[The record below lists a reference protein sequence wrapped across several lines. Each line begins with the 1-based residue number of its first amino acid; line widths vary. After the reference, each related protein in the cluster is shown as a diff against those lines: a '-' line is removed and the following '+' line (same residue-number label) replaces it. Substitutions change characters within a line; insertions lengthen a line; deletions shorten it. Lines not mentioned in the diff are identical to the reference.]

1 MDKIFEK
8 NSNNKLAPIF
18 KTGLN
23 QSNFMNIINNLRK
36 IKSKEF
42 INCLFEIIK
51 KSQEIGQI
59 LVDIHEIYEYEG
71 IIEILIEKYI
81 YEDEDNLS
89 LKKFLIYISN
99 NYEIGKNIYDTIY
112 RIIGKLFWSSLSP
125 LNKLVSVEKT
135 EYENKL
141 IFEKCVDLLIIFY
154 NKNDNSNKIMK
165 DNYFYLYNNEI
176 KKNISDDNRIKI
188 KNHYINFYMFIHINE
203 FYENND
209 SVIINIKFNNN
220 SKLLIKLINKIN
232 IEVYY
237 QFSKLD
243 NKENIQLKNWNKIQ
257 IKINNDK
264 FIILINNKLLIEN
277 NIKVNEITELSF
289 YKNFHGIISPIII
302 SDNELEI
309 KEYFS
314 KQFINNLL
322 TNFISKSQ
330 MVKHGK
336 NNAEKYYDNIPIV
349 LTLLKNKKNNSFES
363 IIGNNIIKN
372 NKFPYFY
379 SFIKKNKKENIFLI
393 GGVQNIL
400 PLFEIVYKLYKKDQQ
415 INKILKKLIQL
426 LSIIFSSE
434 NNIYDGIN
442 SNFFEIFS
450 LFIEKLSKYDNNI
463 IPHIKIIIEQII
475 KIKNNNDNIFLEN
488 KDFLL
493 NGKVVKNLSEK
504 GKDLYFE
511 FLLNQKNYKHESFPF
526 FINIFN

>member
-1 MDKIFEK
+1 MDKISEK
-8 NSNNKLAPIF
+8 NSNNKFAPIF

-176 KKNISDDNRIKI
+176 EKNISDDNRIKI

-209 SVIINIKFNNN
+209 SVIININFNNN

-264 FIILINNKLLIEN
+264 FIILINNKILIEN

-314 KQFINNLL
+314 KKLINNL
-322 TNFISKSQ
+322 
-330 MVKHGK
+330 
-336 NNAEKYYDNIPIV
+336 
-349 LTLLKNKKNNSFES
+349 
-363 IIGNNIIKN
+363 
-372 NKFPYFY
+372 
-379 SFIKKNKKENIFLI
+379 
-393 GGVQNIL
+393 
-400 PLFEIVYKLYKKDQQ
+400 
-415 INKILKKLIQL
+415 
-426 LSIIFSSE
+426 
-434 NNIYDGIN
+434 
-442 SNFFEIFS
+442 
-450 LFIEKLSKYDNNI
+450 
-463 IPHIKIIIEQII
+463 
-475 KIKNNNDNIFLEN
+475 
-488 KDFLL
+488 
-493 NGKVVKNLSEK
+493 
-504 GKDLYFE
+504 
-511 FLLNQKNYKHESFPF
+511 
-526 FINIFN
+526 